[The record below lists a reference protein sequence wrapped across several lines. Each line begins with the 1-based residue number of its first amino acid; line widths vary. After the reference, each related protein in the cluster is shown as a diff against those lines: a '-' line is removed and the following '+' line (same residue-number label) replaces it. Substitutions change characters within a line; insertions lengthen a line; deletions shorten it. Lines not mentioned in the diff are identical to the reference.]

1 MRYLIYCRKSS
12 EAEDR
17 QVLSIESQ
25 QAELSRA
32 FGAADIEIVGTY
44 EEARSAKTPGRPI
57 FDEMLARIERGEA
70 DGIVAWHPD
79 RLARNSVDGGR
90 IVYLLDQGALKD
102 LKFAT
107 FTFENNSQGKFML
120 SIIFGYS
127 KYYVDSLSENV
138 KRGNR
143 AKVAQGWRPNM
154 APLGY
159 RNCKDT
165 RTIVRDPDR
174 FPLVRRMFELM
185 LSGTHTAREI
195 YLAARD
201 DWGLRTPQ
209 RKRSGGKPLSLS
221 AVYRL
226 LTNPFYAG
234 VLVWGGEWHPGKHE
248 PVVTLDEFDAVQ
260 RRLGR
265 PGTKRPQRKVFP
277 FTGLIRCGACGLSI
291 TAEDQV
297 NRHGTTYTYYHCT
310 KRNLS
315 GPRCSEPY
323 VRKEDLEAQL
333 LAFLE
338 RVTLPERQ
346 HDWALDQIEKLRCE
360 PDQHREARRRS
371 LQAAADHTARSLD
384 SLTDLRL
391 RDLIDDEEFTRK
403 RAALTKEA
411 LRLRSQLAKAEDE
424 PDAFE
429 PLTDL
434 MSFRNRALDW
444 FQRGDAAT
452 KRTICEI
459 VCSNP
464 TLAGKKLS
472 IEARRPF
479 VLVGDC
485 RDGSDLRAAVN
496 EVRKLADDPEF
507 QAIVQKIR
515 ALRSGL
521 ETLQAH
527 EDRRVARK
535 KRERPLG

>member
-25 QAELSRA
+25 QAELRRA

-44 EEARSAKTPGRPI
+44 EEAKSAKAPGRPI
-57 FDEMLARIERGEA
+57 FDEMLSRIERGEA

-90 IVYLLDQGALKD
+90 IVYLLDRGLLKD

-165 RTIVRDPDR
+165 RTIIRDPDR

-185 LSGTHTAREI
+185 LAGTHTAREI
-195 YLAARD
+195 CLAARD
-201 DWGLRTPQ
+201 DWGLTTPQ

-221 AVYRL
+221 AVYRIL
-226 LTNPFYAG
+226 SNPFYAG
-234 VLVWGGEWHPGKHE
+234 VLLWGGEWHPGKQE
-248 PVVTLDEFDAVQ
+248 PVVSLDEFDAVQ

-265 PGTKRPQRKVFP
+265 PGTRRPQRKVFA
-277 FTGLIRCGACGLSI
+277 FTGLIRCGACGLSV

-297 NRHGTTYTYYHCT
+297 NRHGTPYTYYHCT

-315 GPRCSEPY
+315 GPRCREPY
-323 VRKEDLEAQL
+323 VRREDLETQL

-338 RVTLPERQ
+338 RVTLSERQ
-346 HDWALDQIEKLRCE
+346 HAWALEELQKMRRE
-360 PDQHREARRRS
+360 PDQHRDARLRT
-371 LQAAADHTARSLD
+371 LQAAADRTTRSLD

-391 RDLIDDEEFTRK
+391 RDLIDDAEFSRK
-403 RAALTKEA
+403 RVELTQEAHRLRARLTK
-411 LRLRSQLAKAEDE
+411 AETE

-434 MSFRNRALDW
+434 ISFRNRALDW

-459 VCSNP
+459 TGSNP

-479 VLVGDC
+479 RMSGDC
-485 RDGSDLRAAVN
+485 RNGSDLRAAV
-496 EVRKLADDPEF
+496 EDVRKLASDPEF
-507 QAIVQKIR
+507 KMVLYKIR
-515 ALRSGL
+515 MLWQEMEARGSFR
-521 ETLQAH
+521 
-527 EDRRVARK
+527 EDRREAA
-535 KRERPLG
+535 

>member
-1 MRYLIYCRKSS
+1 MRYFIYTRKSS

-17 QVLSIESQ
+17 QVLSIASQ
-25 QAELSRA
+25 QAELQRA
-32 FGAADIEIVGTY
+32 FGAAAGVEIVGTY
-44 EEARSAKTPGRPI
+44 EEAQSAKAPGRPV
-57 FDEMLARIERGEA
+57 FDEMLSRIERGEA
-70 DGIVAWHPD
+70 DGIIAWHPD

-90 IVYLLDQGALKD
+90 IVYLLDRGLLKD

-143 AKVAQGWRPNM
+143 AKVAQGWRPNL

-159 RNCKDT
+159 RNCKET

-185 LSGTHTAREI
+185 LAGTHTPRDI
-195 YLAARD
+195 YVLARD

-209 RKRSGGKPLSLS
+209 RRRSGGKPVSLS
-221 AVYRL
+221 TVYRI

-234 VLVWGGEWHPGKHE
+234 VLVWGGQWHPGMHE
-248 PVVTLDEFDAVQ
+248 PVVSLDEFDAVQ

-265 PGTKRPQRKVFP
+265 PHTPRPKRKAFP
-277 FTGLIRCGACGLSI
+277 FTGLIRCGACGLSV
-291 TAEDQV
+291 TAEEQT

-315 GPRCSEPY
+315 GPRCREPY

-338 RVTLPERQ
+338 RVTISERQ
-346 HDWALDQIEKLRCE
+346 HAWALEQIEKMRRE
-360 PDQHREARRRS
+360 PDQHRDARLRS
-371 LQAAADHTARSLD
+371 LQAAVDRAQRSLD
-384 SLTDLRL
+384 SLTDLLL
-391 RDLIDDEEFTRK
+391 RDLINDAEFTRK
-403 RAALTKEA
+403 RAELQQEA
-411 LRLRSQLAKAEDE
+411 LHLRSRLAKAEDE

-434 MSFRNRALDW
+434 ISFRNRALDW
-444 FQRGDAAT
+444 FQRGDARV

-459 VCSNP
+459 IGSNP

-485 RDGSDLRAAVN
+485 RNGSNLRTAV
-496 EVRKLADDPEF
+496 EDVRKLVDDPEF
-507 QAIVQKIR
+507 QQIVGKIR
-515 ALRSGL
+515 RLRAEMDLS
-521 ETLQAH
+521 EN
-527 EDRRVARK
+527 
-535 KRERPLG
+535 RPPTGRPKAA